1 MGKTGLIQFCYD
13 KPEIA
18 DEYYTFFIDIL
29 HTSSLRE
36 FTYLLGRAI
45 YETLLPRSRKMAS
58 LFILTI
64 KSISGKFGFD
74 PITGMPTFNVEL
86 GDIDRPEYTLD
97 EIFQYLAHADK
108 PCIVAIDEFQQIAKY
123 PEKNIE
129 AQLRTHIQKLRNCNF
144 IFAGSERHMMQEMF
158 TSAARPFY
166 HSADMLELKAIVPEI
181 YIPFIAG
188 HFKKRNRRIAS
199 DDIERVYNLFKGH
212 TYYVQKAFNEAF
224 ADTPEGEECT
234 LETIRAAIDNM
245 VASNDTIFR
254 EILSNIPEKQKEL
267 LYAIAKEGERMGN
280 LYGTG
285 FKHTPDGSILVDES
299 GLPVADPTLV
309 KLGNYNPDF
318 ILGWSNSLRYKGF
331 TLDFLLDW
339 HQGGVFVSRTF
350 GMGMES
356 GVLKQTEDRTPE
368 HMVVKGE
375 CYDAAT
381 DQYVANT
388 KQVSPRDYYRNLYR
402 RYHETQSTFSAT
414 FLKLREVSIGYDLP
428 KRWLSHTPIKALNL
442 SVVGRNLWMWTKGQD
457 MVDPEA
463 VTYEG
468 NSVTPGVEEMSYP
481 TMRSLGFSVH
491 ATF

>member
-1 MGKTGLIQFCYD
+1 MAKTTNPFIVTGKIEPEYFCDRVTESARLVKSVTNGNNMVIISPRRMGKTGLIQFCYD

-18 DEYYTFFIDIL
+18 GEYYTFFIDIL

-36 FTYLLGRAI
+36 FTYLLGREI

-58 LFILTI
+58 LFIQTI

-97 EIFQYLAHADK
+97 EIFQYLARADK

-166 HSADMLELKAIVPEI
+166 HSADMLELKAIVPKI

-188 HFKKRNRRIAS
+188 HFEKRNRRIAS

-212 TYYVQKAFNEAF
+212 TYYVQKTFNEAF

-234 LETIRAAIDNM
+234 LETLRAAIDNM

-267 LYAIAKEGERMGN
+267 LYAIAKEGEAEQITSAAFIKRHSLASASSVQSAMKKLLEKDIITEIN
-280 LYGTG
+280 KVFSVTDKLFAMWMNRLYG
-285 FKHTPDGSILVDES
+285 ER
-299 GLPVADPTLV
+299 
-309 KLGNYNPDF
+309 
-318 ILGWSNSLRYKGF
+318 NSL
-331 TLDFLLDW
+331 
-339 HQGGVFVSRTF
+339 
-350 GMGMES
+350 
-356 GVLKQTEDRTPE
+356 
-368 HMVVKGE
+368 
-375 CYDAAT
+375 
-381 DQYVANT
+381 
-388 KQVSPRDYYRNLYR
+388 
-402 RYHETQSTFSAT
+402 
-414 FLKLREVSIGYDLP
+414 
-428 KRWLSHTPIKALNL
+428 
-442 SVVGRNLWMWTKGQD
+442 
-457 MVDPEA
+457 
-463 VTYEG
+463 
-468 NSVTPGVEEMSYP
+468 
-481 TMRSLGFSVH
+481 
-491 ATF
+491 

>member
-1 MGKTGLIQFCYD
+1 MLNNYLCKNNDSMAKTTNPLIVTGKIEPEYFCDRVTESARLVKSVTNGNNMVIISPRRMGKTGLIQFCYD

-267 LYAIAKEGERMGN
+267 LYAIAKEGEAERITSAAFIKRHSLASASSVQSAM
-280 LYGTG
+280 
-285 FKHTPDGSILVDES
+285 K
-299 GLPVADPTLV
+299 
-309 KLGNYNPDF
+309 KLLEKDIITEIN
-318 ILGWSNSLRYKGF
+318 K
-331 TLDFLLDW
+331 
-339 HQGGVFVSRTF
+339 VF
-350 GMGMES
+350 
-356 GVLKQTEDRTPE
+356 
-368 HMVVKGE
+368 
-375 CYDAAT
+375 
-381 DQYVANT
+381 
-388 KQVSPRDYYRNLYR
+388 
-402 RYHETQSTFSAT
+402 
-414 FLKLREVSIGYDLP
+414 
-428 KRWLSHTPIKALNL
+428 
-442 SVVGRNLWMWTKGQD
+442 
-457 MVDPEA
+457 
-463 VTYEG
+463 
-468 NSVTPGVEEMSYP
+468 SVTDKLFAMWMNRMYGNIKN
-481 TMRSLGFSVH
+481 TL
-491 ATF
+491 